1 MMEWSETQQKQG
13 VLYCNITGGLVV
25 VSVSAMLHTNRL
37 YSLEHKQHTP
47 MFKPFF
53 TS

>member
-1 MMEWSETQQKQG
+1 MMEGSETQQKQG
-13 VLYCNITGGLVV
+13 VLYGNITGGLVV
-25 VSVSAMLHTNRL
+25 VSVSAMLHTDIL